1 MKKVLLIDGFGIIFK
16 SYYAFISRPLTNKNG
31 ENTSSIFGF
40 FKSLISILKKENP
53 DYYLI
58 ALEGE
63 GECFRN
69 EIYPEY
75 KANRPPAPEDLVHQ
89 IPKII
94 KLLEKLNIPF
104 LFKNGFEADD
114 VIGTIAHKFIKEN
127 DKEAI
132 ILSPDK
138 DLRQLVTDKIIVY
151 NPQKSGDDYEIL
163 DAENVFKKMGVKPSQ
178 IVDYLAL
185 VGDSSDNIP
194 GVKGIG
200 PKTATQ
206 LLSDFNDLENIYSN
220 IDNISSKSVKE
231 KLMSDKNNAFL
242 SKRLATVKRDIG
254 LELEWDKWSS
264 KPLTI
269 ENAEELLHMDSLK
282 TIIDSIKDYNFSIFK
297 KGDSGSLFD
306 KMKGNDE
313 VEIKNNNSNL
323 KTLNRDYQ
331 LVISDDVLK
340 NKINKIKDKKI
351 FCFDI
356 ETTGFDFLNDKI
368 ISMSFA
374 IGNDIFIIPLNISI
388 DQQEEL
394 KIKIDENY
402 INDKLKLL
410 KPIFEDHGILKI
422 GHNVKF
428 DIKFLKTKGINVT
441 ENLFDTMIAEYCL
454 DAAFNIFNMDDLAL
468 KYLDYKTI
476 HYNDVVQDTKK
487 QTLQDVKI
495 NDLVKYSGEDADIT
509 YQLYEILKGK
519 IENNVQTKN
528 LFYEIEMPLVSI
540 LTEMEYYGVSINPE
554 YLKKLSEQFNKDLN
568 VINTK
573 LVDLAQ
579 ESFNPNSP
587 KQVSE
592 ILYNKLKLPIVKKTK
607 TGPSTDV
614 DVLEKLSFIHPIASA
629 LLEYRTISKLKS
641 TYSDALPQLINPKT
655 NKIHTTYMQTGTQ
668 TGRLSSKN
676 PNLQNIPIKTEEGRK
691 IRTAFIPSKNNILVS
706 ADYSQIELFLLA
718 EFSNDNNLSE
728 AFKTGEDIHKKTA
741 SLIFDKPIDQISKEE
756 RTIGKTINFSIL
768 YGQGPH
774 RLSENINVTRA
785 EAANFIN
792 VYFTKY
798 SGISRY
804 MHDIK
809 EKCKKTGYAQT
820 HWGRKRT
827 IPEILDRNKNIMANG
842 ERMAVNTTIQGTAAD
857 LIKISMVKIAKEF
870 KKQNIRSKLIM
881 QVHDELIFDVFLDE
895 KEKVF
900 KIIKNSMENGFNF
913 KLKLQT
919 SIQAGNNWGEIH

>member
-1 MKKVLLIDGFGIIFK
+1 MKKVLLIDGFGLIFK
-16 SYYAFISRPLTNKNG
+16 SFYAFISRPLTNKNG

-104 LFKNGFEADD
+104 LFKNGYEADD
-114 VIGTIAHKFIKEN
+114 VIGTIAEKFIDEK

-151 NPQKSGDDYEIL
+151 NPQKSGDDYEVL
-163 DAENVFKKMGVKPSQ
+163 NAENVFKKMGVKPSQ

-200 PKTATQ
+200 PKTAAQ
-206 LLSDFNDLENIYSN
+206 LLGNFNDLENIYSN
-220 IDNISSKSVKE
+220 IEEISSKSVKE
-231 KLMSDKNNAFL
+231 KLISDKNNAFL
-242 SKRLATVKRDIG
+242 SKKLATVKRDIE
-254 LELEWDKWSS
+254 LELEWDKWAAR
-264 KPLTI
+264 PLSI
-269 ENAEELLHMDSLK
+269 ENAEQLLQMDSLK
-282 TIIDSIKDYNFSIFK
+282 TIIDAIKDYNFSVFK
-297 KGDSGSLFD
+297 KGESGSLFD
-306 KMKGNDE
+306 KISETAAKSTAESD
-313 VEIKNNNSNL
+313 SNFKVL
-323 KTLNRDYQ
+323 DKDYQ
-331 LVISDDVLK
+331 IVISDDVLK
-340 NKINKIKDKKI
+340 NKINKIKDKKA

-374 IGNDIFIIPLNISI
+374 IEKDVFIIPLDISN
-388 DQQEEL
+388 DQQAEL
-394 KIKIDENY
+394 KINIDQNN
-402 INDKLKLL
+402 INNKLKLL
-410 KPIFEDHGILKI
+410 KPVFEDNSILKI
-422 GHNVKF
+422 GHNIKF
-428 DIKFLKTKGINVT
+428 DIKFLKTKGINVS
-441 ENLFDTMIAEYCL
+441 ENQFDTMIAEYCL

-476 HYNDVVQDTKK
+476 HYDDVIPDTKK

-495 NDLVKYSGEDADIT
+495 NDLVRYSGEDADIT
-509 YQLYEILKGK
+509 YQLYEVLKEK
-519 IENNVQTKN
+519 IEKNDQTKN
-528 LFYEIEMPLVSI
+528 LFYNIEMPLVSI
-540 LTEMEYYGVSINPE
+540 LLEMEYYGVNIDPE
-554 YLKKLSEQFNKDLN
+554 YLKKLSGQFDKDLIE
-568 VINTK
+568 INYK
-573 LVDLAQ
+573 LVDLAGG
-579 ESFNPNSP
+579 SFNPNSP

-592 ILYNKLKLPIVKKTK
+592 ILYTKLNLPVFKKTK

-614 DVLEKLSFIHPIASA
+614 DVLEKLSYIHPIASA
-629 LLEYRTISKLKS
+629 LLDHRTISKLKS
-641 TYSDALPQLINPKT
+641 TYSDSLPLLINPKT

-676 PNLQNIPIKTEEGRK
+676 PNLQNIPIKTEIGRK

-718 EFSNDNNLSE
+718 EFSKDNNLCE

-741 SLIFDKPIDQISKEE
+741 SLIFDKPFDQISKEE

-774 RLSENINVTRA
+774 RLSENLNVARA
-785 EAANFIN
+785 EAANFISL
-792 VYFTKY
+792 YFTKY
-798 SGISRY
+798 SGVSRY

-809 EKCKKTGYAQT
+809 ENCKRTGYAQT

-827 IPEILDRNKNIMANG
+827 IPEILDKNKNIMANG

-870 KKQNIRSKLIM
+870 KKANIKSKLIM
-881 QVHDELIFDVFLDE
+881 QVHDELIFDVIKDE
-895 KEKVF
+895 KDKVF
-900 KIIKNSMENGFNF
+900 KIIKESMENSFDF
-913 KLKLQT
+913 RLKLQT
-919 SIQAGNNWGEIH
+919 SMQAGNNWGEIH